1 MELYEVETTRWYY
14 SAILYRVVANDQQDA
29 MQRAS
34 AGKLRD
40 GVLEISASDPAWNGE
55 EEYLKA
61 TRVETAHDMNIEDVD
76 FPRNVGYDHTNCQY
90 LGSNMWDCGHT
101 DLQDVNEAEW
111 VQLPLIDGHET
122 LLDKPKS
129 WNMWFE
135 KWADAL
141 DGDAYAEAW
150 GQYEASGGKW

>member
-1 MELYEVETTRWYY
+1 MELYEVESTRWYFSVIKY
-14 SAILYRVVANDQQDA
+14 RIIADSENDAI
-29 MQRAS
+29 QRAS
-34 AGKLRD
+34 DGELRD
-40 GVLEISASDPAWNGE
+40 GVLEISASSPTWNGE
-55 EEYLKA
+55 EEYLNA
-61 TRVETAHDMNIEDVD
+61 TMVETAHDMNIED
-76 FPRNVGYDHTNCQY
+76 NGEYDHTNCQY
-90 LGSNMWDCGHT
+90 LGSNMWDCGHI

-111 VQLPLIDGHET
+111 VQLPLIKGHEA
-122 LLDKPKS
+122 LSDKPKS